1 MTQLESHTEG
11 FDSKL
16 VDDVAVV
23 RLTGQA
29 MKIVT
34 EPVNSDFW
42 AFLKS
47 VNESPNLLGYVQ
59 INDSESYSQDDVD
72 AMVEF
77 ISEDD
82 EPFVRHG
89 RFYGFQHEAIAAR
102 FSTAL
107 SRVLVA
113 MLEFEKP
120 IIAGLQGQITGD
132 YLGLALAFDWRL
144 ATVDTTISFENMRTG
159 IPASP
164 GLTYLLPKYVGIGR
178 ALSLIHGGVSIDAD
192 EALELGL
199 VSEIVDDAGDLVD
212 RCVGDIRDVTAH
224 NRYLLG
230 LHRRAILPSP
240 DEVRTALKR
249 YDEGMARS
257 VYQLRGRNA

>member
-1 MTQLESHTEG
+1 MTRLESNTEG
-11 FDSKL
+11 FESKI
-16 VDDVAVV
+16 DGDVAVI

-34 EPVNSDFW
+34 EPVNSEFW
-42 AFLKS
+42 AVLKT
-47 VNESPNLLGYVQ
+47 VNESPDLLGYVQ
-59 INDSESYSQDDVD
+59 INDSESYNQDDVD
-72 AMVEF
+72 AMVQF

-82 EPFVRHG
+82 EHFVRHG

-113 MLEFEKP
+113 LLEFEKP
-120 IIAGLQGQITGD
+120 IVAGLQGQITGD

-144 ATVDTTISFENMRTG
+144 ATVDTTISFENIRTG

-178 ALSLIHGGVSIDAD
+178 ALSLIHRGTTIDAD
-192 EALELGL
+192 EAFELGL
-199 VSEIVDDAGDLVD
+199 VSEIVDDAADLTD
-212 RCVGDIRDVTAH
+212 RCIRDIREVTAH

-230 LHRRAILPSP
+230 LHRLAILPSP
-240 DEVRTALKR
+240 DEMQAALRR
-249 YDEGMARS
+249 YDEGMSRS
-257 VYQLRGRNA
+257 VYQIRAKHD

>member
-82 EPFVRHG
+82 EPFVSHG

-178 ALSLIHGGVSIDAD
+178 ALSLIHGGVSIDAH

-212 RCVGDIRDVTAH
+212 RCVGDIRDVTAN

-240 DEVRTALKR
+240 DEVRAALKR